1 VIHERE
7 AEEERDGR
15 RRLRV
20 KHYFHYD
27 SSKASLHVLVVSRNY
42 ISNVRLQ
49 STRHMFQSLTAS
61 LNIAMH
67 ENQRAVATCSNG
79 TGDQEAGNQ
88 AYKKGKS
95 STRGG

>member
-1 VIHERE
+1 MIHERE

-15 RRLRV
+15 RRRRLRV
-20 KHYFHYD
+20 KHYIHYD
-27 SSKASLHVLVVSRNY
+27 SSKASLNVLVVSRNY

-88 AYKKGKS
+88 A
-95 STRGG
+95 